1 MRRARGTEGV
11 AAIEMAIVLT
21 LMMVLAFGAVPLWKM
36 GGAYHTV
43 SRVSGETLR
52 YATAVTAHGTRATP
66 TATLRRRPTAAEVA
80 AFAQQA
86 AGDTVVTVVTL
97 VCPNDVAA
105 ACAAGDPSSAG
116 AGDGITVTV
125 STVVDLNAV
134 GRLANAVASVGGG
147 GQIAPQGVVTMTSTA
162 HGREE

>member
-1 MRRARGTEGV
+1 MRRVRGDDGV

-21 LMMVLAFGAVPLWKM
+21 LLMLLAFGAVPLWKM

-43 SRVSGETLR
+43 SRVSAETLR

-66 TATLRRRPTAAEVA
+66 GATLRRRPTAAEVA

-86 AGDTVVTVVTL
+86 AGSTTVTVVTL
-97 VCPNDVAA
+97 VCPDDVAA
-105 ACAAGDPSSAG
+105 SCAAGDPSSAG
-116 AGDGITVTV
+116 AGDGITVIV
-125 STVVDLNAV
+125 SADVDLDAL
-134 GRLANAVASVGGG
+134 GSLANAVASVGGG
-147 GQIAPQGVVTMTSTA
+147 GPIAPQGVVTMTSTA